1 MCNSAGADI
10 TSPTTPDNSLE
21 HIRKIISHAGYF
33 YKASVNVSIAV
44 VAKNRFPFI
53 LYCAAIGEI
62 SETRPYKLFCF
73 Y

>member
-1 MCNSAGADI
+1 MCNSAGANI
-10 TSPTTPDNSLE
+10 TGPTLPDNSFE

-44 VAKNRFPFI
+44 VAKNCFAFI

-62 SETRPYKLFCF
+62 SEARP
-73 Y
+73 